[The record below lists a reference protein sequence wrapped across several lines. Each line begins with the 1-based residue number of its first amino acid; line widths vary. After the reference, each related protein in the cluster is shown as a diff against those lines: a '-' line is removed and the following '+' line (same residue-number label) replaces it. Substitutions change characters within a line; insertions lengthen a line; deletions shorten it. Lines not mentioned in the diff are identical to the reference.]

1 MTVRTILVFIIVLL
15 VSCNHIE
22 TGNTLKKSD
31 IERIQRLNL
40 LGKDEKILKF
50 YSEFKNEVAGNFFT
64 DKRLAKYWIDE
75 KDKAKDEISFA
86 LYSEIK
92 SIDTIYYAGATY
104 CPYMLVTKTNNSQF
118 KVCADGKREEI
129 KEFFEEA
136 LNEWTKNKN
145 AK

>member
-75 KDKAKDEISFA
+75 KDKAKDA
-86 LYSEIK
+86 LKWAAMTYVVAALA
-92 SIDTIYYAGATY
+92 SIA
-104 CPYMLVTKTNNSQF
+104 MLVQYILIYQSRS
-118 KVCADGKREEI
+118 DD
-129 KEFFEEA
+129 
-136 LNEWTKNKN
+136 
-145 AK
+145 